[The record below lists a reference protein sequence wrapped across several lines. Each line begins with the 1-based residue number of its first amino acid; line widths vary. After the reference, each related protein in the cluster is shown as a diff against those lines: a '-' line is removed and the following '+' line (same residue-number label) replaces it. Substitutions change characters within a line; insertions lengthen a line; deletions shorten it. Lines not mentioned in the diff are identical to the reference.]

1 MPYNRLGQQKVSQQ
15 KVSRQKVRQEASQ
28 QKPSWWV
35 VLTLGLL
42 LSILGGKV
50 PAVEGAE
57 LSEIRQRGYLIVGVK
72 DNLRPLG
79 FTDPAGELVGLEID
93 LARWLAERILGDSQ
107 AVMLQPLAN
116 QDRLSALLEDEVDLV
131 VARLTFTVS
140 RSRLVDFSQPYYFD
154 GTTFITRNGS
164 LQRLSDLQQQT
175 IAVLNDSHT
184 IAIVRSHLPTA
195 QLVGVDSY
203 EAAKTLLDTDQAD
216 AFAADASVLTG
227 WAQEYPSYR
236 LVPILLS
243 AEALAVAMPRGL
255 QYDSL
260 RQQVNR
266 AIEQWQTE
274 GILRERVQCWE
285 LPDAGIP
292 SRTREMLENLPGED

>member
-1 MPYNRLGQQKVSQQ
+1 MPYNRLGQQKLRQQ
-15 KVSRQKVRQEASQ
+15 I
-28 QKPSWWV
+28 SWWV
-35 VLTLGLL
+35 VLTLGLSL
-42 LSILGGKV
+42 LSVLGGRV
-50 PAVEGAE
+50 PAAEGAE
-57 LSEIRQRGYLIVGVK
+57 LSEIQRRGYLIVGVK

-93 LARWLAERILGDSQ
+93 LAHWLAERILGDAQ

-116 QDRLSALLEDEVDLV
+116 QDRLSALLNDEVDLV

-154 GTTFITRNGS
+154 GTAFITRSGS
-164 LQRLSDLQQQT
+164 LQRLSDFQHQT
-175 IAVLNDSHT
+175 IAVLNDSNT

-203 EAAKTLLDTDQAD
+203 EAAKALLDMDQAV

-274 GILRERVQCWE
+274 GRLRERVQYWE

-292 SRTREMLENLPGED
+292 SRTREMLENLPGAD